1 MSWFRWKKSNLQKTV
16 ERAFCDKYREE
27 FGEEPSKELIEESY
41 QSWQATRANLKQ
53 GINGKGEYDWRLKE
67 RYEDYPF
74 PNYDDVHTYCR
85 VILDRGDGT
94 LYYRTRNPELK
105 VGDRVY
111 VPVGYKDQKK
121 IGPVVSMK
129 DYVGKDAPYP
139 LERTKFIAGKV

>member
-1 MSWFRWKKSNLQKTV
+1 MVWFNRKKSKLQKTV
-16 ERAFCDKYREE
+16 KRAFRDGYRKE

-67 RYEDYPF
+67 RHEDYPF
-74 PNYDDVHTYCR
+74 PDYDDVHVYCQ
-85 VILDRGDGT
+85 VILDGGDST

-111 VPVGYKDQKK
+111 VPVGYKYEKK
-121 IGPVVSMK
+121 LGTIVSRK

-139 LERTKFIAGKV
+139 LEKTKFIAGKA